1 MRKNNFVN
9 IKLIIGIVAIVVGI
23 VTIILYN
30 FLEKKETIKTSA
42 DLKPLGAEEV
52 VNVVEEE
59 IIQVAQ
65 DLEQDEKDEK
75 EVKEVTFNNKTVK
88 VPKSKVSSGNSA
100 EDSERSKKNGG
111 QVVSQEKVDEIIK
124 DTKPNVKGIDVS
136 EHQGRINW
144 AQVASSGV
152 EFAMI
157 RCGYRGN
164 SLGGIYEDAYF
175 KTNVAGA
182 KAVGI
187 KIGIYFYST
196 AINEEEALEE
206 AAWVV
211 QKIAPY
217 AITFP
222 VVYDFE
228 DFKAYRCSNVD
239 GAQATQNALTF
250 LNYVKANG
258 YVPMMYANKN
268 DITNRLS
275 RSSFSCKFWLAHY
288 TSKTDYTG
296 SYDMWQYTSKGSV
309 PGISG
314 NVDMNVAYFNYDKVA
329 SAKHEHKYEIF
340 VEDKVLPTCEKEGIK
355 IMKCTC
361 GEKKEVQVEKSKHE
375 YDEWTI
381 LEEATE
387 EKDGLRKHICKICE
401 FEEEEAY
408 KLNVE
413 EEKDDPNNSDKNN
426 AENDLENNQN
436 NKDNNENN
444 KDEGIESPGDNNTSE
459 KEDEKDDENKNE
471 NNDANQNEN
480 KDENSDTNIPSEE
493 SKPHT
498 HDFTTEF
505 KIIKEPTCTE
515 KGEKVGVCSCGEEDT
530 IKNEISETGIH
541 NYVDGKCVCGLLENV
556 SEETSQLDN

>member
-9 IKLIIGIVAIVVGI
+9 IKIIIGIVATIIIGI
-23 VTIILYN
+23 ACIILYN
-30 FLEKKETIKTSA
+30 SIGKTETVKTSA

-52 VNVVEEE
+52 VKVVEEE
-59 IIQVAQ
+59 IILVAQ
-65 DLEQDEKDEK
+65 DLEQDEKE
-75 EVKEVTFNNKTVK
+75 EAEEVTFNNKTVK
-88 VPKSKVSSGNSA
+88 VPKSTVSSGNSA

-111 QVVSQEKVDEIIK
+111 QVVSQEKIDEIIQ
-124 DTKPNVKGIDVS
+124 DTRPNVKGIDVS

-182 KAVGI
+182 RAVGI

-196 AINEEEALEE
+196 AVNEEEALEE

-211 QKIAPY
+211 KKIAPY

-228 DFKAYRCSNVD
+228 DFGAYRCSSVD
-239 GAQATQNALTF
+239 GAQATKNALTF
-250 LNYVKANG
+250 LNYVKVNG
-258 YVPMMYANKN
+258 YVPMMYANKS
-268 DITNRLS
+268 DITSRLS

-288 TSKTDYTG
+288 TSKTDYAG

-309 PGISG
+309 PGIAG

-340 VEDKVLPTCEKEGIK
+340 VEDKLLATCEKEGIK

-361 GEKKEVQVEKSKHE
+361 GEKEEVQVEKSKHK
-375 YDEWTI
+375 YGEWI
-381 LEEATE
+381 IIEEATE
-387 EKDGLRKHICKICE
+387 ENDGLRKHICEVCE
-401 FEEEEAY
+401 FEEEESY
-408 KLNVE
+408 KKIV
-413 EEKDDPNNSDKNN
+413 
-426 AENDLENNQN
+426 
-436 NKDNNENN
+436 
-444 KDEGIESPGDNNTSE
+444 
-459 KEDEKDDENKNE
+459 EDEKTDDDSNTSDKEDDENSKEDSENDKTEENQTPGGDAGSKNDGE
-471 NNDANQNEN
+471 DKNQDEN
-480 KDENSDTNIPSEE
+480 KDENKDESIENPTEE
-493 SKPHT
+493 NKPHT
-498 HDFTTEF
+498 HDFTKEF
-505 KIIKEPTCTE
+505 KITKQATCTE
-515 KGEKVGVCSCGEEDT
+515 KGEKVGICSCGEEST
-530 IKNEISETGIH
+530 TKIEIPATGIH
-541 NYVDGKCVCGLLENV
+541 NYVDGKCACGAAEV
-556 SEETSQLDN
+556 VVEEIN